1 MDKAA
6 AIEAYALPAREALR
20 EFPID
25 VDTLELVSVSENV
38 CFRVTDRGD
47 GAAYVL
53 RLHRPWYHTLE
64 ELNAER
70 MWIRALGE
78 AGVNVPV
85 PLTTRDGREYTT
97 VPVPVTDERRNAG
110 VARWTEGELLALLLH
125 HNNDVSVFENYFA
138 QLGAIV
144 AAMHNQASGWQ
155 VPAAF
160 TRHRL
165 DTDGL
170 MGDTPFWGPFWEH
183 PALSSAERQLMIGTR
198 DELRAALDRYG
209 RPSTTFSLIHADMHP
224 GNLLVHDDSLTVIDF
239 DDAGFG
245 WHQYD
250 IAVALR
256 HYMDEPYFGA
266 IQAAFVRGY
275 RAVREIAD
283 AALALVPM
291 FMLIRGLASIGWI
304 AQRPELSRDLDAE
317 YKDAVCAQ
325 CRAFEP
331 PC

>member
-6 AIEAYALPAREALR
+6 AIDAYTPAAVEALR
-20 EFPID
+20 AFPICA
-25 VDTLELVSVSENV
+25 DTLELLSVSENV
-38 CFRVTDRGD
+38 SFRVTDRSD

-78 AGVNVPV
+78 AGINVPE

-97 VPVPVTDERRNAG
+97 VSIRATDERRNVG
-110 VARWTEGELLALLLH
+110 VARWTEGELLGELLL
-125 HNNDVSVFENYFA
+125 HNNDVGAVEGYFA

-144 AAMHNQASGWQ
+144 AAMHNQASNWQ
-155 VPAAF
+155 LPVSFA
-160 TRHRL
+160 RHAL
-165 DTDGL
+165 DIDGL
-170 MGDTPFWGPFWEH
+170 MGDAPFWGPFWEH
-183 PALSSAERQLMIGTR
+183 PALSSAERQLVIQTR
-198 DELRAALDRYG
+198 DRIRGALHRYG
-209 RPSTTFSLIHADMHP
+209 QRSATFSLIHADMHP
-224 GNLLVHDDSLTVIDF
+224 FNLLVHNESLTVIDF

-250 IAVALR
+250 IAVALIAYR
-256 HYMDEPYFGA
+256 TKPYYTA
-266 IQAAFVRGY
+266 IEAAFLRGY
-275 RAVREIAD
+275 RTARGITD

-304 AQRPELSRDLDAE
+304 AQRPELGRDLDAE